1 MTEVAIRPG
10 ASRHGATT
18 GGKNDPRSL
27 VARHTT
33 AWTTVGPRSDHGR
46 TTVERCAYTP
56 VTYPNV
62 CGPHRANRGA
72 NINHAA
78 LYPSVWLYRGCFTH
92 ACIYVHAGSRAAPLR
107 AQRASRLAPHA
118 IRLTHRT
125 ILLSPFLFPF
135 RYFFPSSSAFSTVS
149 PESGSSAAC

>member
-18 GGKNDPRSL
+18 GRTERSEE
-27 VARHTT
+27 RT
-33 AWTTVGPRSDHGR
+33 SDFSGH
-46 TTVERCAYTP
+46 TVEPCVRARAYTL

-78 LYPSVWLYRGCFTH
+78 LYPSVRLYRGCFTH
-92 ACIYVHAGSRAAPLR
+92 ACIYVHARRMQTLPLSLPPFLPFFLSFVR
-107 AQRASRLAPHA
+107 SLFSTLSLSIRSCPVASDFVRLAFSLS
-118 IRLTHRT
+118 IRPMYTRSHVR
-125 ILLSPFLFPF
+125 
-135 RYFFPSSSAFSTVS
+135 
-149 PESGSSAAC
+149 